1 MTAAI
6 VPAYDE
12 EKTIGGVVRALKASL
27 GIDEVIVV
35 SDGSDDRTAE
45 AAEAAGADQVLR
57 LPKNVGKGGAL
68 KRGVEAT
75 RAEVLFFC
83 DADFIGLTPAHVER
97 LLRPVS
103 EGRLMMCAGLRD
115 RGPFL
120 TRLIAHL
127 PLISGERALRRE
139 VFEGVP
145 ERFLEGFRVEMA
157 LNFSC
162 RANGLSYGSIPTL
175 GVRQVLKIEKVG
187 VWQGLIGYLAM
198 IWQIV
203 EALVLARL
211 ARREFRQ
218 TFSTH
223 VSRI

>member
-12 EKTIGGVVRALKASL
+12 EKTVGDVVRALKASS

-35 SDGSDDRTAE
+35 SDGSSDRTAE

-75 RAEVLFFC
+75 RAETLFFC

-97 LLRPVS
+97 LLQPVR
-103 EGRLMMCAGLRD
+103 EGRLSMCTGLRD

-120 TRLIAHL
+120 TRVIAHL
-127 PLISGERALRRE
+127 PLLSGERALRRE
-139 VFEGVP
+139 VFEGIP
-145 ERFLEGFRVEMA
+145 PRFLAGFRVEMA
-157 LNFSC
+157 LNFFC
-162 RANGLSYGSIPTL
+162 RANRLAYASVPTI
-175 GVRQVLKIEKVG
+175 GVDQVRKIEKS
-187 VWQGLIGYLAM
+187 GLWKGLAGYATM
-198 IWQIV
+198 IWQV
-203 EALVLARL
+203 ADAFVRVRV
-211 ARREFRQ
+211 ARREFLL
-218 TFSTH
+218 SSSH